1 MEFRQDEG
9 EPEHR
14 GSTSAAMRERVVQ
27 PGFDPTEPVRVFKAR
42 DSRPLSAGAHDAFG
56 FRHVLDL
63 PDDPTAMTLEELD
76 RLIAYHDALRTR
88 YEEAVTR
95 LDAVR
100 DQIEATMREHGREL
114 VGDLRGTAAAP
125 LHATWIEALAEY
137 TSCRGEVEA
146 IGAYAEPLQEDQDG

>member
-14 GSTSAAMRERVVQ
+14 GFGSAAMRERVVQ
-27 PGFDPTEPVRVFKAR
+27 PGVDPTEAVHVFKAR
-42 DSRPLSAGAHDAFG
+42 DSRPMPAGAHDAFG
-56 FRHVLDL
+56 FRHALDL
-63 PDDPTAMTLEELD
+63 PDDPTAMNLEELD
-76 RLIAYHDALRTR
+76 RLIAYHDALHTR

-100 DQIEATMREHGREL
+100 DQIEATLREHGGEV

-125 LHATWIEALAEY
+125 LHATWIDALAEY
-137 TSCRGEVEA
+137 TSCRREVEA
-146 IGAYAEPLQEDQDG
+146 IGAYAEPLQEDLDA

>member
-14 GSTSAAMRERVVQ
+14 GFNSAAMRERGIQ
-27 PGFDPTEPVRVFKAR
+27 PGSDRMEPVDVFKAR
-42 DSRPLSAGAHDAFG
+42 DSRAVPAGAHDAFG
-56 FRHVLDL
+56 FRHALDL
-63 PDDPTAMTLEELD
+63 PEDPTAMTLDELD

-100 DQIEATMREHGREL
+100 DQIEATMREHGGEV

-137 TSCRGEVEA
+137 TRCRGEIEA
-146 IGAYAEPLQEDQDG
+146 IGAYAEPLQVEQDG

>member
-14 GSTSAAMRERVVQ
+14 GFNSAATREVVIQ
-27 PGFDPTEPVRVFKAR
+27 RRFDRTEAVHVVKAR
-42 DSRPLSAGAHDAFG
+42 DSRAMPADAQEPSG
-56 FRHVLDL
+56 FRHALDL
-63 PDDPTAMTLEELD
+63 PEDPTAMTLDELD
-76 RLIAYHDALRTR
+76 RLIAYHDALHTR

-95 LDAVR
+95 LDALR
-100 DQIEATMREHGREL
+100 DQIEATMHEHGGEV

-137 TSCRGEVEA
+137 TRCRLEVEA
-146 IGAYAEPLQEDQDG
+146 IGAYAEPLQVDQDG